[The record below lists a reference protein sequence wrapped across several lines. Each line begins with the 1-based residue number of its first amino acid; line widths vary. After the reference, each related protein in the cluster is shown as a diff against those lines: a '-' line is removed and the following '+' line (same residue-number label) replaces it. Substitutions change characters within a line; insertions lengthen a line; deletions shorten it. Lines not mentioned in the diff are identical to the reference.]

1 MNRRIAEKEWL
12 SRYPSQGFLFRAYS
26 PISHLRCKNGGE
38 MTFRLISINT
48 YLHMNSDF
56 KKKKKKAK
64 CSNSTSIP
72 IWTDAACVT
81 GKIWAA
87 GMFYVG
93 LRHFYLIVFI
103 FGASRW
109 TCPQLHSHITLHGS
123 KWLGGKSLKFPRYFS
138 QGLMLDFQ
146 TKMPVNIGLKF
157 PRRPKITPMGRSSCF
172 LSRCVG

>member
-48 YLHMNSDF
+48 YLHMNSDL
-56 KKKKKKAK
+56 KKKKEKKPSVQILLVYQYGQMPHVWQERSGQQV
-64 CSNSTSIP
+64 CFI
-72 IWTDAACVT
+72 
-81 GKIWAA
+81 
-87 GMFYVG
+87 G